1 MAVISRYNLWIVG
14 PKFDGVISS
23 PNAAQ
28 LAQTFS
34 RVSDPIQGPDAMDY
48 SAVVPKCQ
56 RLLLAVNQV

>member
-28 LAQTFS
+28 LAQIFS
-34 RVSDPIQGPDAMDY
+34 RVSDFIQGPDATDY
-48 SAVVPKCQ
+48 FAVVPQ
-56 RLLLAVNQV
+56 SRRLLLAVNQV